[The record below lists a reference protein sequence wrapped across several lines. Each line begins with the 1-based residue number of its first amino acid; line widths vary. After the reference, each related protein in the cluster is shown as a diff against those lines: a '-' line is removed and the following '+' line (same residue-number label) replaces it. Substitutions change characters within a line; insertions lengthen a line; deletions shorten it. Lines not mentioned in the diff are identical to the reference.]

1 MMFFM
6 RRSPGFTLI
15 EICMVL
21 VLLGILA
28 AVAVPKFF
36 DLQDESRKK
45 AAQAAIA
52 EAQARINAVIG
63 QKLLEG
69 LSCAD
74 AVKAVNDDLKSPTGV
89 IADQHGKYFGD
100 YQLQF
105 DDLSPAGLS
114 QSVTVSYMG
123 EPVAGGAQLGTL
135 VAAQCSGPGNAN
147 GVSSNGVSSIS
158 GLLNV
163 QSTSG
168 KIIAP
173 YQQANSVVNKDQD
186 YAERYVEEEIL
197 PQMTDLGEI
206 GYWRVVKGGDG
217 ETAAANLFV
226 TNADIKNMTDPER
239 VPFIQVR
246 QTANGSVEYYVGMV
260 GASRVS
266 GSYSENKFGG
276 LLIHDT
282 AAATIWTTGIGQE
295 YGGNGNA
302 GYYVDQNLTQS
313 TTRTAFTSYQ
323 EALRTYQQLVDAYN
337 RGGSS

>member
-1 MMFFM
+1 M

-36 DLQDESRKK
+36 DLQDESRQK

-69 LSCAD
+69 FSCAD

-89 IADQHGKYFGD
+89 IADQPGKYFGD

-114 QSVTVSYMG
+114 RSVTVLYNR

-135 VAAQCSGPGNAN
+135 VAAQCSGLGNAN

-158 GLLNV
+158 GLMDV
-163 QSTSG
+163 EDTSG
-168 KIIAP
+168 KIIASHH
-173 YQQANSVVNKDQD
+173 QANSVVNKDLD
-186 YAERYVEEEIL
+186 YASSYVEEEIL
-197 PQMTDLGEI
+197 PQMTGLGEI
-206 GYWRVVKGGDG
+206 GYWRVVKRGDG
-217 ETAAANLFV
+217 PNASANLFV
-226 TNADIKNMTDPER
+226 TNAKIENMTEPER

-260 GASRVS
+260 GASPVS
-266 GSYSENKFGG
+266 GTKGDTKGG

-282 AAATIWTTGIGQE
+282 AVATIWTTGIEDQ

-302 GYYVDQNLTQS
+302 GYYVDQNLNES

-323 EALRTYQQLVDAYN
+323 EALSAYQQLVDRYN